1 MCASSSSH
9 FRQCDLEILDSTNV
23 HEGLWEA
30 IVNMHVAIDRLVI
43 QSMTRD
49 DIFALGVQLLA
60 MPPIVNATE
69 RQQFLDA
76 HMTKAKYSL
85 VNKPKNADITAK
97 TQRGKVEV
105 KKRHFFR
112 EAQVSDEAGLNPIEF
127 GQGGSTSVANCTILI
142 FD

>member
-1 MCASSSSH
+1 MSASSSSH

-23 HEGLWEA
+23 HEGLWQA

-76 HMTKAKYSL
+76 YMTKTKDSL
-85 VNKPKNADITAK
+85 VDKPKNAYVTTQ

-105 KKRHFFR
+105 EKRHFFR
-112 EAQVSDEAGLNPIEF
+112 EAQFSDDAGLNPIEF
-127 GQGGSTSVANCTILI
+127 
-142 FD
+142 